1 MDIQLYKKLLLL
13 CSVTLL
19 LFLICL
25 CNTGDLSA
33 SEQKRN
39 CPDLRFLKEAQS
51 LRSGGRKM
59 IEYRAGGKPELP
71 DQMWLQW
78 AGWKGRR
85 GPTFNIILTILNSAT
100 YLKIFCMQQLDMYHF
115 LAVHCA
121 AGSDHFV
128 DLQCLACD
136 RDRDCDALFCCSG
149 KGLRVC
155 AVCRAQGC
163 LSGKIKDIFP
173 TVQSSSQTCPH
184 SSTQMHWC

>member
-1 MDIQLYKKLLLL
+1 MNIGEEENRSSLTK
-13 CSVTLL
+13 CG
-19 LFLICL
+19 F
-25 CNTGDLSA
+25 NG
-33 SEQKRN
+33 
-39 CPDLRFLKEAQS
+39 EAG
-51 LRSGGRKM
+51 RGG
-59 IEYRAGGKPELP
+59 GGS
-71 DQMWLQW
+71 M
-78 AGWKGRR
+78 
-85 GPTFNIILTILNSAT
+85 FNIILTILNSAT

-173 TVQSSSQTCPH
+173 TVQSSSRTCPH